1 MNQGDRILKATAAAI
16 RRGTLAGMEPEE
28 RDLATI
34 GARALNYLM
43 DLPAVQLKAL
53 ADIYEVEL
61 APEAYDPAPDPSPSP
76 WRFD

>member
-1 MNQGDRILKATAAAI
+1 MDQGERILKATAEAI

-28 RDLATI
+28 RAAAVI
-34 GARALNYLM
+34 GARAFNYLM

-61 APEAYDPAPDPSPSP
+61 APEAYDHAPDPSPGP